1 MNIEKDRLYNDLE
14 QIAQFGKLPQGG
26 VTRLA
31 LSTMDMHA
39 RTYLIDAMKQA
50 NLDVRIDAVGNIYGR
65 REGKQNLPPVLLG
78 SHLDTVPEGGN
89 YDGIV
94 GVSSALEVIR
104 TLNDADII
112 TERPIEIINFTAEE
126 SSRFRA
132 STIGSKALKGVIT
145 SEKMHKMV
153 DKEGISFYQALKNA
167 GYHPDQLESVQLAP
181 GAYHA
186 FLELHIEQGPVLE
199 RLNKKIG
206 IVTAIAAP
214 TRMHITIEGKADHS
228 GNTPM
233 NMRQDALA
241 GACEVILAIEE
252 IAKAKAG
259 EHTVGTVGDVSVK
272 PGAMNVIPGEAQL
285 WVDIRDIDYESKK
298 KAVHLTLE
306 KLDEVAQRRK
316 LAIKYEMLSDE
327 VPVQLSPRVIQ
338 SIQAVTE
345 KLNFPYH
352 VMHSG
357 AGHDAMNLVPI
368 TDVGMIFVPSKD
380 GISHNIAEFTSIED
394 IALGANVLLHTVYQ
408 LSMEGE

>member
-1 MNIEKDRLYNDLE
+1 MNIEKDRIQNDLE

-31 LSTMDMHA
+31 LSDLDMKA
-39 RTYLIDAMKQA
+39 RTYFIEAMKQA
-50 NLDVRIDAVGNIYGR
+50 KLDVRVDAVGNIYGR
-65 REGKQNLPPVLLG
+65 REGKKNLPPVLLG

-94 GVSSALEVIR
+94 GVTSALEVIR
-104 TLNDADII
+104 TLNDAGII

-132 STIGSKALKGVIT
+132 STIGSKAVKGAIT

-153 DKEGISFYQALKNA
+153 DKEEISFYQALQNA
-167 GYHPDQLESVQLAP
+167 GYHPEQLDAVKLAP

-186 FLELHIEQGPVLE
+186 FIEMHIEQGPVLE
-199 RLNKKIG
+199 RLDKKIG

-241 GACEVILAIEE
+241 GACEIILAIEE

-272 PGAMNVIPGEAQL
+272 PGAMNVIPGEVQL
-285 WVDIRDIDYESKK
+285 WVDIRDIALEDKK
-298 KAVHLTLE
+298 KAVQLLLE
-306 KLDEVAQRRK
+306 KLDEVAQQRGLK
-316 LAIKYEMLSDE
+316 VKYEMLSDE
-327 VPVQLSPRVIQ
+327 VPVQLCPRIIQ

-345 KLNFPYH
+345 KLNYPYH

-368 TDVGMIFVPSKD
+368 TDVGMIFVPSQA
-380 GISHNIAEFTSIED
+380 GISHNIAEFTAIDD